1 MQLRYANDDLHRI
14 ATDADYQ
21 PRGWSGAELDRFLL
35 VAQCA
40 GAAIGPEDLF
50 AFRGLGLRKLA
61 SATAVADLSPT
72 RQMTIQFEIGAIPM
86 AAALLD
92 VSKAETEAL

>member
-1 MQLRYANDDLHRI
+1 MQLRYANDDLRRI

-40 GAAIGPEDLF
+40 AAANGPEDLF
-50 AFRGLGLRKLA
+50 AFRRLGLRKLA
-61 SATAVADLSPT
+61 TATAVANLSPT
-72 RQMTIQFEIGAIPM
+72 RHMTIQFEMGAMPM
-86 AAALLD
+86 AALLD
-92 VSKAETEAL
+92 VSTAETEAP